1 VYSVQCAKVNA
12 CVPDENATQTD
23 RLQSV
28 RLLCSVQYVDLVA
41 DSCSHL
47 CCSIQS
53 EDEVSDD
60 GDYDA
65 DAAETAAEGPVVRPV
80 DEEMEGVRG
89 LRRESSRR
97 AAADEEGEEEQS
109 GSEAEREQGEDMETQ
124 QQVRF
129 VTVVLCAHWCYPVT
143 FV

>member
-1 VYSVQCAKVNA
+1 V
-12 CVPDENATQTD
+12 
-23 RLQSV
+23 LI
-28 RLLCSVQYVDLVA
+28 
-41 DSCSHL
+41 SCFQI
-47 CCSIQS
+47 CCSTQS

-80 DEEMEGVRG
+80 DEEMEGVKG

-97 AAADEEGEEEQS
+97 AAADDEEQS

-124 QQVRF
+124 QQVSF
-129 VTVVLCAHWCYPVT
+129 VTRGVFSGANVYLQEILCSVLLT
-143 FV
+143 L